1 MNALQKIMILSMGF
15 VLMAS
20 CASTRNLSIEYQRPA
35 EITFPE
41 NVTRILVINN
51 TVPQDPTFGVKHTFN
66 GHPIEPINVPV
77 DSAAFYTVNSLSY
90 ELNNNDFF
98 TKVTVLN
105 ESLRSDDKFELPGR
119 LDNNIVNELALQAG
133 ADAIISLDHQI
144 YNSQVSLI
152 DNKVGLKNGS
162 IKVRGFCLFNVY
174 IPFREKTHMKS
185 MRYVDS
191 LTWRNDDVGT
201 RRDDIKEL
209 INSEYAATV
218 VCATGSMM
226 GGRIANKIIP
236 VWIADNRKVYSFYQS
251 DWMAADA
258 NLRKDKWDEAIFI
271 WEKIYKKSSSSKS
284 KAKAANNI
292 AVACELN
299 DNYHQALE
307 WINKAQQVLS
317 SKGNNKDATLQ
328 KELELYR
335 KALDK
340 RIEQSK
346 KLNSQLRY

>member
-1 MNALQKIMILSMGF
+1 MNTLQKIIILSIGCM
-15 VLMAS
+15 LMAS
-20 CASTRNLSIEYQRPA
+20 CASTRNLTIEYQRPA

-51 TVPQDPTFGVKHTFN
+51 TVSQDPTFGVKHTFN
-66 GHPIEPINVPV
+66 GHPIEPIAVPV
-77 DSAAFYTVNSLSY
+77 DSAAYYTVNSLSY
-90 ELNNNDFF
+90 ELNKNNFF

-105 ESLRSDDKFELPGR
+105 ESLRGDDKFELPGR

-133 ADAIISLDHQI
+133 ADAIISLDHLI
-144 YNSQVSLI
+144 YNSQISLI
-152 DNKVGLKNGS
+152 DNKIGLKNGS

-174 IPFREKTHMKS
+174 IPFREKTHMTS

-191 LTWRNDDVGT
+191 LTWRNDDVST

-226 GGRIANKIIP
+226 GGRMANKIIP

-258 NLRKDKWDEAIFI
+258 NLRKDKWEEAVLI
-271 WEKIYKKSSSSKS
+271 WEKIYNKSSSGKS

-299 DNYHQALE
+299 DNYEQALD
-307 WINKAQQVLS
+307 WINKAQQVLGD
-317 SKGNNKDATLQ
+317 KGRNSGTTLQ
-328 KELELYR
+328 KELSAYH
-335 KALDK
+335 KALEA

-346 KLNSQLRY
+346 ELNSQLRY

>member
-1 MNALQKIMILSMGF
+1 MNTLQKIIILSIGCM
-15 VLMAS
+15 LMAS
-20 CASTRNLSIEYQRPA
+20 CASTRNLTIEYQRPA
-35 EITFPE
+35 EITFSE

-51 TVPQDPTFGVKHTFN
+51 TVSQDPTFGVKHTFN
-66 GHPIEPINVPV
+66 GHPIEPIAVPV
-77 DSAAFYTVNSLSY
+77 DSAAYYTVNSLSY
-90 ELNNNDFF
+90 ELDKNNFF

-105 ESLRSDDKFELPGR
+105 ESLRGDDKFELPGR
-119 LDNNIVNELALQAG
+119 LDNDVVNELALQAG

-144 YNSQVSLI
+144 YNSQISLI
-152 DNKVGLKNGS
+152 DNKIGLKNGS

-174 IPFREKTHMKS
+174 IPFREKTHMTS

-191 LTWRNDDVGT
+191 LTWRNDDVST

-209 INSEYAATV
+209 INSEYATTV

-226 GGRIANKIIP
+226 GGRMANKIIP
-236 VWIADNRKVYSFYQS
+236 VWIADNRKVYSSYQS

-258 NLRKDKWDEAIFI
+258 NLRKDKWEEAVLI
-271 WEKIYKKSSSSKS
+271 WEKIYNKSSSGKS

-299 DNYHQALE
+299 DNYEQALD
-307 WINKAQQVLS
+307 WINKAQQVLGD
-317 SKGNNKDATLQ
+317 KGRNSGTTLQ
-328 KELELYR
+328 KELSAYH
-335 KALDK
+335 KALEA

-346 KLNSQLRY
+346 ELNSQLRY

>member
-1 MNALQKIMILSMGF
+1 MNTLQKIIILSIGCM
-15 VLMAS
+15 LMAS
-20 CASTRNLSIEYQRPA
+20 CASTRNLTIEYQRPA

-51 TVPQDPTFGVKHTFN
+51 TVSQDPTFGVKHTFN
-66 GHPIEPINVPV
+66 GHPIEPIAVPV
-77 DSAAFYTVNSLSY
+77 DSAAYYTVNSLSY
-90 ELNNNDFF
+90 ELNKNNFF

-105 ESLRSDDKFELPGR
+105 ESLRGDDKFELPGR

-174 IPFREKTHMKS
+174 IPFREKTHMTS

-191 LTWRNDDVGT
+191 LTWRNDDVST

-209 INSEYAATV
+209 INSEYATTV

-226 GGRIANKIIP
+226 GGRMANKIIP
-236 VWIADNRKVYSFYQS
+236 AWIADNRKVYSSYQS

-258 NLRKDKWDEAIFI
+258 NLRKDKWEEAVLI
-271 WEKIYKKSSSSKS
+271 WEKIYNKSSSGKS

-299 DNYHQALE
+299 DNYEQALD
-307 WINKAQQVLS
+307 WINKAQQVLGD
-317 SKGNNKDATLQ
+317 KGRNSGTTLQ
-328 KELELYR
+328 KELSAYH
-335 KALDK
+335 KALEA

-346 KLNSQLRY
+346 ELNSQLRY